1 MCLDVPMIRELMA
14 GSYQRAGGRSFRWS
28 LLSPSRG
35 TEQGVFRRTYVRGS
49 IPIDK
54 ASLRASRPKTTSL
67 FLQLSLCVCPSRT
80 QCWCICIFI
89 LIGMK
94 PKPSRML
101 STSWRNSSLSN
112 WRYLHLPALGAVLNV
127 FAQEHVDCMDVI
139 IHLSMSIQGQVDS
152 LCRSTPAQNPS

>member
-1 MCLDVPMIRELMA
+1 MCLDVPMIRGLMA

-28 LLSPSRG
+28 LLSPSGG

-67 FLQLSLCVCPSRT
+67 FLQLSLCVFVLHEPSA
-80 QCWCICIFI
+80 
-89 LIGMK
+89 
-94 PKPSRML
+94 SA
-101 STSWRNSSLSN
+101 SASSFYWNETKAYKNGFYLLAKQLVEQLAT
-112 WRYLHLPALGAVLNV
+112 LHLPALGAVLNV